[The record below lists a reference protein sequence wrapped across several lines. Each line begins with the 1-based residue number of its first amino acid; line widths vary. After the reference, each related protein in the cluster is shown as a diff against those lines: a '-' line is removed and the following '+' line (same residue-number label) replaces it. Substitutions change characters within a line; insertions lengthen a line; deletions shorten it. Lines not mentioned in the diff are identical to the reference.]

1 VSLHDDSAL
10 GDGPEEIVAAEV
22 SLRVQVEELEVLK
35 EIGVETDV
43 REGLELDLVKQL
55 CLESALPS
63 NYAAMASSIQ
73 IIRL

>member
-1 VSLHDDSAL
+1 MCFHHDSTL
-10 GDGPEEIVAAEV
+10 GDSPEEIISVEI
-22 SLRVQVEELEVLK
+22 SLGVQIEKLEILE

-55 CLESALPS
+55 CLKSSLTII
-63 NYAAMASSIQ
+63 YADIASCIQ

>member
-1 VSLHDDSAL
+1 MCFHHDSAL
-10 GDGPEEIVAAEV
+10 GDSPEEIISVEIP
-22 SLRVQVEELEVLK
+22 LGVQIEELEILE

-63 NYAAMASSIQ
+63 EYAAMASCIQ